1 MCNPNR
7 EYCYIL
13 GGLRISD
20 NKVSFQN
27 LEVNLKTKSALVRDQ
42 MPEPRYAHAAIM
54 VKENIYVTGGISE
67 MMHPMGMRLV
77 PMGSSRCFKYNLV
90 TASWTDLPPLPIGKL
105 WSSLVCVENRFIFKI
120 GGFDDFDYDI
130 Y

>member
-7 EYCYIL
+7 DYCYIL

-27 LEVNLKTKSALVRDQ
+27 LEVNLKTNSALVRAR

-54 VKENIYVTGGISE
+54 VKESIYVTGGISE
-67 MMHPMGMRLV
+67 MMHSMGMRLV
-77 PMGSSRCFKYNLV
+77 PMGS
-90 TASWTDLPPLPIGKL
+90 
-105 WSSLVCVENRFIFKI
+105 
-120 GGFDDFDYDI
+120 
-130 Y
+130 